1 MERSSSSA
9 LSAEQV
15 VGRLAAATSSGS
27 RRYFTLINVFPSFPT
42 PQQCEGIEN
51 LESTLCVT
59 SDKEMFPRL
68 YFCFVLFL
76 YLRPWL
82 VPSALSFAGHED
94 RTQEGAVLGRTAQR
108 DELVKEALAPVL
120 RSPQS
125 SAMGA
130 SFVSDISAGGW

>member
-1 MERSSSSA
+1 METPSSSA

-27 RRYFTLINVFPSFPT
+27 RRYFKLINVSPPLPT

-51 LESTLCVT
+51 LESTLRVT

-68 YFCFVLFL
+68 FFICLFL

-82 VPSALSFAGHED
+82 IPSALSFAGHED
-94 RTQEGAVLGRTAQR
+94 RTQEGAVLSRTAQR
-108 DELVKEALAPVL
+108 KELVGSA
-120 RSPQS
+120 S
-125 SAMGA
+125 SCTE
-130 SFVSDISAGGW
+130 